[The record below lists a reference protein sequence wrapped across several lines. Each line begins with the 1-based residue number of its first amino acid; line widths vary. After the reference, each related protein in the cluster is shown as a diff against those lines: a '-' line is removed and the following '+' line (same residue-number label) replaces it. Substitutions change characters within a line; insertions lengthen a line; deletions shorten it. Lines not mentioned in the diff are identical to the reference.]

1 MELERISVVLRPRES
16 REALDLGAAMLRAN
30 AGAVWPAWFAFTL
43 PLFVLCNALG
53 LLLGLPWLGLL
64 LVWWLKPLFDRVPL
78 YVLSRAVF
86 DRAPRWR
93 ETLHGQRAMP
103 WGPTVAGLSWLR
115 IDSHRALRLPLEL
128 LEGAPRRQ
136 RAARWKVLRRKLVG
150 EASLLTW
157 GCLQFELVLFLSV
170 WLLALWLLP
179 QEWRPVSFASFFRHD
194 VHGAATAWTLVA
206 AAVDY
211 LAMSAIEPLYV
222 ACGFALYLN
231 RRTELEAW
239 DIDLAFRRLRARL
252 QDLGAGAAETF
263 EAKSSPSE
271 DRFST
276 IRRPI
281 ADAMGQ
287 ETAETWTA
295 RRALQP
301 GQLLPPTLPGKALC
315 LLLCLGLPL
324 AGHAATPTPKA
335 APVSTP
341 QQVFRQPLDDGDR
354 RFAAAAAQVYRDPR
368 FGGERHVRR
377 WELKYKQPP
386 AQQPMNMGMAPLR
399 LLSGLFNIVL
409 WLALGA
415 AVVALAWFAWRWSA
429 GLRERSPL
437 PSSEAHLSTTVDET
451 PEALP
456 HDVAGA
462 ARELWQAQCRREA
475 LALLYRGCAERIA
488 QQLQLS
494 FAAGATEAD
503 WLRHASALSDPVRTQ
518 RVTAIVRTWQFAAYA
533 DRYPDQVA
541 FERLLDG
548 WPLRAGS

>member
-43 PLFVLCNALG
+43 PAFVLCNALG

-64 LVWWLKPLFDRVPL
+64 LMWWLKPLFDRVPL

-93 ETLHGQRAMP
+93 ETLRGQRALP
-103 WGPTVAGLSWLR
+103 WGPIAAALTWLR
-115 IDSHRALRLPLEL
+115 LDSHRALRLPLEL
-128 LEGAPRRQ
+128 LEGAPRQQ

-157 GCLQFELVLFLSV
+157 GCLQFELVLFLSI

-179 QEWRPVSFASFFRHD
+179 QEWRPASFADFFRHD
-194 VHGAATAWTLVA
+194 VHGAATAWTLAA

-211 LAMSAIEPLYV
+211 LAISVVEPLYV

-252 QDLGAGAAETF
+252 QNL
-263 EAKSSPSE
+263 
-271 DRFST
+271 
-276 IRRPI
+276 
-281 ADAMGQ
+281 
-287 ETAETWTA
+287 
-295 RRALQP
+295 
-301 GQLLPPTLPGKALC
+301 GKALC

-324 AGHAATPTPKA
+324 AGHAATPMPKA

-341 QQVFRQPLDDGDR
+341 QQVFQRPLDNDDR

-377 WELKYKQPP
+377 WELKYTRPP
-386 AQQPMNMGMAPLR
+386 AQQKMDMGMAPLR
-399 LLSGLFNIVL
+399 LLSGVFNVLL
-409 WLALGA
+409 WLALA
-415 AVVALAWFAWRWSA
+415 AVLVALAWFAWRWSS
-429 GLRERSPL
+429 GLREPSPL
-437 PSSEAHLSTTVDET
+437 PSFEANLSTTVDET
-451 PEALP
+451 PESLP
-456 HDVAGA
+456 LDVAGA
-462 ARELWQAQCRREA
+462 ARELWQAQRRREA

-488 QQLQLS
+488 QQLQLP
-494 FAAGATEAD
+494 FAVDATEAD
-503 WLRHASALSDPVRTQ
+503 WLRHAATLGDPSRTQ

-548 WPLRAGS
+548 WPLQPGVAA